1 MPKMAAPAVLSLRPA
16 IEEDRSRLANLL
28 HFETHVHR
36 HLDWRRPLDWLG
48 SAPFFVTE
56 SAGRLSAA
64 LACPPD
70 PPGVAWVR
78 LFAAITRLDTAEAW
92 SALWPAALDQ
102 LSELKAQ
109 QAAAIPLQDWFR
121 NLLAKSDFEY
131 THNVVVLEWKT
142 KAGMQTN
149 GHSNDLPT
157 IRLMTEKDLAGV
169 HQVDTA
175 AFAPLWQNSLNA
187 LTLAF
192 KQAGLATLVEEKGNV
207 IAYQISTQSSQGLH
221 LARLATHPNAQGRG
235 WALNLVK
242 DLQSKL
248 LNRGAFLLSVNTQ
261 DNNIPSL
268 NLYKKLGFILTG
280 EKFPVYQQQLN

>member
-1 MPKMAAPAVLSLRPA
+1 M
-16 IEEDRSRLANLL
+16 L

-56 SAGRLSAA
+56 SAGRLNAA

-78 LFAAITRLDTAEAW
+78 LFAAITRLDTSEAW
-92 SALWPAALDQ
+92 STLWPAALDQ
-102 LSELKAQ
+102 LNELQAE

-121 NLLAKSDFEY
+121 NLLANSNFEY

-142 KAGMQTN
+142 KAG
-149 GHSNDLPT
+149 LPADEQRAVAPN
-157 IRLMTEKDLAGV
+157 IRPMTEKDLLGV
-169 HQVDTA
+169 HRVDEA
-175 AFAPLWQNSLNA
+175 AFAPLWQNSLPA

-192 KQAGLATLVEEKGNV
+192 KQAGLASIIEEEGQV

-221 LARLATHPNAQGRG
+221 LARLATHPAAQGRG
-235 WALNLVK
+235 LALSLVK
-242 DLQSKL
+242 DLQKKL
-248 LNRGAFLLSVNTQ
+248 LQRRADLLSVNTQ
-261 DNNIPSL
+261 DNNTPSL
-268 NLYKKLGFILTG
+268 SLYKKLGFQLNG
-280 EKFPVYQQQLN
+280 ERFPVYQLQLN